1 MEEGVEGDGEEDVQ
15 EDALARLMV
24 NEYVDLIQPYK
35 ERKSHNVEALLEIR
49 KRELQ
54 LRKEEF
60 KMRQMKQRRQDLQ
73 FYLQHTDHLSGL
85 HLKMALDMKLAI
97 DGRWDST
104 Y

>member
-1 MEEGVEGDGEEDVQ
+1 
-15 EDALARLMV
+15 LMV
-24 NEYVDLIQPYK
+24 NEYVDLTQPYK

-60 KMRQMKQRRQDLQ
+60 KIRQMEQRRQDLQ

-85 HLKMALDMKLAI
+85 HLKTALDMKLAI